1 MTIHFF
7 VHTATEFLAQQG
19 TRNPFDGILPDFNVF
34 GLAFTKAWQKVLA
47 GFWGL
52 AFVVVAIGAIRAVIE
67 LQHAKK
73 GGYQSSVLEHTDS
86 AKRSGLALGALA
98 ALGIIF
104 GAVVAL
110 F

>member
-7 VHTATEFLAQQG
+7 VHTAAEFLADEAK
-19 TRNPFDGILPDFNVF
+19 NPFNGVVPNFNLF
-34 GLAFTKAWQKVLA
+34 GVPFTQAWQKVLA
-47 GFWGL
+47 AVWGIS
-52 AFVVVAIGAIRAVIE
+52 FVVVAFGAVRAVIE

-73 GGYQSSVLEHTDS
+73 GGMQSSVLEHTES